1 MWLNVVNTYFFLC
14 HRSQLYYN
22 IIGRKADI
30 VKLDERLFSHN
41 DTDFKLNGA
50 HKTTQCINCHAKNT
64 KHRETDKECHS
75 CHKKNPHKD
84 KFDKQCT
91 QCHTEI
97 SWSEINFDHKKTK
110 FTLTGKHK
118 KITCEACHINQNYK
132 KTPKTCSACH
142 TVDDVHAGRNG
153 QKCSKCHNTTS
164 WKKSLFDHDKKTKF
178 KLMGRHKKITCNA
191 CHIKNPYK
199 IKIKKTCTSCH
210 KEDDEHNN
218 RYGNKCQTCHDASK
232 WKNIHFSH
240 DRDTDYKLTGRHKQA
255 KCTACHKADLYNNKT
270 PTQCISCHKLDDVHK
285 GKTDKK
291 CNQCHNTDSWNSKI
305 LFDHDLSEFPLIG
318 LHAITACDD
327 CHATKSYKNT
337 SKKCNL
343 CHADEDVHKKRL
355 GNKCEQCH
363 TPNDWRLWQF
373 NHDKDTDFK
382 LNGAHNNIHCYECHK
397 DPLDQI
403 EKNQSCAV
411 CHTYDDPHNNQF
423 GQMCGQCHDSKLFSH
438 IKISY

>member
-1 MWLNVVNTYFFLC
+1 MSSLYTSIKTMNLYFTIFLLLISTITNSAMADSFEKLLMPGPVIQGHSKYENSCNKCHDITNKINQNTLCLDCHDLVKKDITLNQGFHGRHKSEAMKICKSC
-14 HRSQLYYN
+14 HVEH
-22 IIGRKADI
+22 IGRKADI
-30 VKLDERLFSHN
+30 VKLDERLFPHN

-164 WKKSLFDHDKKTKF
+164 WKKSLFDHDKITKF

-291 CNQCHNTDSWNSKI
+291 
-305 LFDHDLSEFPLIG
+305 
-318 LHAITACDD
+318 
-327 CHATKSYKNT
+327 
-337 SKKCNL
+337 
-343 CHADEDVHKKRL
+343 
-355 GNKCEQCH
+355 
-363 TPNDWRLWQF
+363 
-373 NHDKDTDFK
+373 
-382 LNGAHNNIHCYECHK
+382 
-397 DPLDQI
+397 
-403 EKNQSCAV
+403 
-411 CHTYDDPHNNQF
+411 
-423 GQMCGQCHDSKLFSH
+423 M
-438 IKISY
+438 